1 MKDNS
6 PILQSAICKFSK
18 LLLNIKK
25 SREKIKDHYLL
36 EKYRRIYLKNFPPKI

>member
-6 PILQSAICKFSK
+6 PILQSATCKFSK

-25 SREKIKDHYLL
+25 SREKKKKKII
-36 EKYRRIYLKNFPPKI
+36 IY